1 MTVPATPVS
10 FVENELELRL
20 QSIRYEAQD
29 IVSLEWRSPDH
40 DVLPPFTAGAH
51 IDLRLGDALTRSYSL
66 TNPEHERDRYVIA
79 VKRDPASRGGSRF
92 VHEQLRV
99 GGLLRATA
107 PRNHFRLCEDAPHS
121 VLFAG
126 GIGITPLWSMI
137 QRLDQLARSWELHYS
152 ARSQE
157 HAAFVDHALSLA
169 AGQGQGRVYCH
180 YDDVHGQD
188 GRLDLSEAIGRVAAD
203 AHVYCCGPAPM
214 LDAFERACAARDP
227 STVHLERFTPTLA
240 SAPATTAGYTVTLAR
255 TGRTIPVAPGQSI
268 LTALLDAG
276 VSAPHSCKEGVCGS
290 CETRVLEGT
299 PNHRD
304 SVLSASE
311 RASNR
316 TMTICCSGSK
326 GDALVLD
333 L

>member
-1 MTVPATPVS
+1 MTVLATPAP

-20 QSIRYEAQD
+20 HSIRYEALD
-29 IVSLEWRSPDH
+29 IVSLEWRSPTR

-66 TNPEHERDRYVIA
+66 VNPEHERDRYVIA

-107 PRNHFRLCEDAPHS
+107 PRNHFKLCEDVPHS

-157 HAAFVDHALSLA
+157 HAAFLDHALSLA
-169 AGQGQGRVYCH
+169 AVQGRGRVYCH
-180 YDDVHGQD
+180 YDAHGED

-214 LDAFERACAARDP
+214 LDAFEQGLCGARPIHRTPGTFRANARK
-227 STVHLERFTPTLA
+227 R
-240 SAPATTAGYTVTLAR
+240 
-255 TGRTIPVAPGQSI
+255 
-268 LTALLDAG
+268 TAL
-276 VSAPHSCKEGVCGS
+276 
-290 CETRVLEGT
+290 
-299 PNHRD
+299 
-304 SVLSASE
+304 
-311 RASNR
+311 
-316 TMTICCSGSK
+316 
-326 GDALVLD
+326 
-333 L
+333 

>member
-1 MTVPATPVS
+1 MTVPATPAP

-20 QSIRYEAQD
+20 HSIRYEARD
-29 IVSLEWRSPDH
+29 IVSLEWRAPH
-40 DVLPPFTAGAH
+40 QDVLPPFTAGAH
-51 IDLRLGDALTRSYSL
+51 IDLRLDDALTRSYSL
-66 TNPEHERDRYVIA
+66 VNPEHERDRYVIA

-99 GGLLRATA
+99 GELLRAKS
-107 PRNHFRLCEDAPHS
+107 PRNHFKLCEDAPHS

-157 HAAFVDHALSLA
+157 HAAFRDHALSLA
-169 AGQGQGRVYCH
+169 MQGRGRVYCH
-180 YDDVHGQD
+180 YDANGQHGQ
-188 GRLDLSEAIGRVAAD
+188 LDLSEAVGRVAGD

-227 STVHLERFTPTLA
+227 STVHLERFAPTVA
-240 SAPATTAGYTVTLAR
+240 SAPATTASYTVTLAR
-255 TGRTIPVAPGQSI
+255 AGRTIPVAPGQSI
-268 LTALLDAG
+268 LTALLEAG

-299 PNHRD
+299 PDHRD

-316 TMTICCSGSK
+316 TMMICCSGSK